1 MTRCRDERGSVSLA
15 AALLAPVFVVVLFAA
30 FQAAMW
36 GHARTEAR
44 VAASGA
50 ATQVARFG
58 ASAAAATAA
67 VQTSLSSDSFSDV
80 RVGISPP
87 GSDPVVVT
95 VTARAQGILIGTSRP
110 ISVTVAIPLEEVQ
123 P

>member
-1 MTRCRDERGSVSLA
+1 M
-15 AALLAPVFVVVLFAA
+15 
-30 FQAAMW
+30 
-36 GHARTEAR
+36 
-44 VAASGA
+44 AASGA

-58 ASAAAATAA
+58 ATEDAARAA
-67 VQTSLSSDSFSDV
+67 VLASLSSDSFANVS
-80 RVGISPP
+80 VGFSPP

-110 ISVTVAIPLEEVQ
+110 IRVTAAIPLEEIQ